1 MVHFVLASHRN
12 CDRSRGVL
20 SPHRGVSPKQF
31 FNTKLTNTMD
41 IQVAVLCDYAA
52 DYQGKLCVQGA
63 FDTLFARQFPVIHPA
78 CALALRLCLT
88 PEDSG
93 DHKLGISIVDED
105 GTPLDKERMPIVG
118 DLKVALPEGA
128 SFLTRNL
135 IMNFQGLRFDK
146 VGTYAINITLDGEL
160 MASTP
165 LRLVMVQGEQA

>member
-1 MVHFVLASHRN
+1 
-12 CDRSRGVL
+12 
-20 SPHRGVSPKQF
+20 
-31 FNTKLTNTMD
+31 MD

-63 FDTLFARQFPVIHPA
+63 FDTLFARQFPVVHPA

-105 GTPLDKERMPIVG
+105 GVALDKERMPIVG
-118 DLKVALPEGA
+118 DLKVGLPEGA

-135 IMNFQGLRFDK
+135 IMNFQGLRFEKSGNYSVD
-146 VGTYAINITLDGEL
+146 VTFDGEL
-160 MASTP
+160 VARTP
-165 LRLVMVQGEQA
+165 LRLVLVQQDAQA